1 MKNESIKS
9 WICPRVILLASKL
22 GPGPRVAVAVAVG
35 TCVAVG
41 AVVPVGE
48 GVIVMGATVDE
59 ATSVGVFVMS
69 GLIAVG
75 ASSAGN
81 TGGGKKVGFHI
92 KVGVPRK
99 IFPISAEAGVGE
111 GVTGGGCAVAP
122 GRVNHGISGVAVA
135 VGVGVGVAVAVGEGV
150 SVQNPVG
157 VGVGV
162 GVAVGRPSASKIGV
176 GCSPSAPGEKVKKSS
191 KIRIAEKALTF
202 STSGSSNIAAL
213 AAALF
218 RPSTANSTSA
228 RTFKPQGS
236 HVIVTSLNSIN
247 VIKSTMRDNLFRLN
261 TRILLH

>member
-9 WICPRVILLASKL
+9 WICQRVILSAFKL
-22 GPGPRVAVAVAVG
+22 GPGPRVPAGEGVAVA
-35 TCVAVG
+35 
-41 AVVPVGE
+41 VGE

-69 GLIAVG
+69 GLIAVA

-135 VGVGVGVAVAVGEGV
+135 VGEGVGVAVAVGEGVGVAVAVGEGV

-218 RPSTANSTSA
+218 CPSTANSTSA
-228 RTFKPQGS
+228 RTFRPQGS
-236 HVIVTSLNSIN
+236 HGIFAPIT
-247 VIKSTMRDNLFRLN
+247 
-261 TRILLH
+261 